1 MNKLKLVEFYV
12 WKERVILSILVPLSA
27 RVLREER
34 ETETTKQVVVMM
46 ENVIVVDGGDTVGEV
61 SKRYIIDLTLGDDD
75 DDDNDNDEAKK
86 KDYGRRTM
94 RPSTGRTG
102 SGRRGVYKTRK
113 TRQRRYPSIY
123 DPCIGKHVWRI
134 KTRSATRQAHTA
146 MMVSV
151 TKTTKRDRC
160 STQPP
165 PPSSSAEDV
174 QDHVPSLS
182 AAGEDSYNCDD
193 LTTREIVDDDDDDDD
208 DDMQTC
214 SMQRYPH
221 VRASDNEAR
230 DEDSGNAPTPYNLR
244 YSRRNRT
251 SRIGSGRAGPS
262 LRQRRF
268 PSFYARAIASA
279 DSRQED
285 SHAGAASRPKDLQPL
300 YVPRVTRSASEH
312 FPSMS
317 PACRRHLYVRRP
329 MEPLRAADGSTIE
342 GLALYSLTFLRAGSF
357 IGLYAGGKY
366 SENSIR
372 RCTADRRKT
381 IDEYSIDIPEE
392 ARKLFKHDFICPDF
406 ETSKSGRSKPD
417 PRVFPLCY
425 ANEPREGTVANC
437 VMNEL
442 FFLYD
447 DLDDANSE
455 IPEKEQ
461 DCKWGGLALYTC
473 ADIPPGTE
481 LTWYYGTDYAR
492 NYRPGRTGD
501 LKPLFRVLERW
512 SAVID
517 LVPMNAVYRVE

>member
-1 MNKLKLVEFYV
+1 
-12 WKERVILSILVPLSA
+12 
-27 RVLREER
+27 
-34 ETETTKQVVVMM
+34 M

-75 DDDNDNDEAKK
+75 DDNDNDEAKK
-86 KDYGRRTM
+86 RDYGRRTM

-342 GLALYSLTFLRAGSF
+342 GLALYSLTFSQSRL
-357 IGLYAGGKY
+357 
-366 SENSIR
+366 
-372 RCTADRRKT
+372 
-381 IDEYSIDIPEE
+381 
-392 ARKLFKHDFICPDF
+392 
-406 ETSKSGRSKPD
+406 
-417 PRVFPLCY
+417 
-425 ANEPREGTVANC
+425 
-437 VMNEL
+437 
-442 FFLYD
+442 
-447 DLDDANSE
+447 
-455 IPEKEQ
+455 
-461 DCKWGGLALYTC
+461 
-473 ADIPPGTE
+473 
-481 LTWYYGTDYAR
+481 
-492 NYRPGRTGD
+492 
-501 LKPLFRVLERW
+501 
-512 SAVID
+512 
-517 LVPMNAVYRVE
+517 VYRFVRRWEVFGKFHQKMHCRSQENH